1 MDSLNRISTKTGDDG
16 TTSLF
21 GKGRVKKNSD
31 TIECVGTIDELVSW
45 IGLIKSQLESS
56 RTITFLEDIQK
67 SLFKISSMIVSSD
80 EKNHDQIINVK
91 EIEDRMKSMIEKTDM
106 PGDFILPGKN
116 ILSSQTD
123 LARTVCRRAERR
135 LYSLIDKQ
143 GKKYLAE
150 SLRYL
155 NRLSDY
161 LFILA
166 RTFEAE

>member
-1 MDSLNRISTKTGDDG
+1 MSSLNRITTKTGDDG
-16 TTSLF
+16 TTLLF
-21 GKGRVKKNSD
+21 GEGRVKKNSD

-45 IGLIKSQLESS
+45 LGLIKSQLESS

-67 SLFKISSMIVSSD
+67 SMFKISSMIISSD

-91 EIEDRMKSMIEKTDM
+91 EIEDRMESMIEKIDM
-106 PGDFILPGKN
+106 PEDFILPGKN

-135 LYSLIDKQ
+135 LYTIIDKQ
-143 GKKYLAE
+143 DKKNLAQA
-150 SLRYL
+150 LKYL

-166 RTFEAE
+166 RTFETE

>member
-21 GKGRVKKNSD
+21 GLGRVKKNSD
-31 TIECVGTIDELVSW
+31 IIECVGTIDELVSW
-45 IGLIKSQLESS
+45 IGLIKSQIELSEH
-56 RTITFLEDIQK
+56 IIFLENIQK
-67 SLFKISSMIVSSD
+67 SLFKISTMIVSSD
-80 EKNHDQIINVK
+80 EKNHDQIIDLN
-91 EIEDRMKSMIEKTDM
+91 EIEDCMDSMIKKTDM

-135 LYSLIDKQ
+135 LYTIIDKQ
-143 GKKYLAE
+143 DKKNLAQA
-150 SLRYL
+150 LKYL

-166 RTFEAE
+166 RTFETE